1 MEIKPETVKKVAYPA
16 LAAVMAAAAFSSCDR
31 QPQRIVGKV
40 PAADSREKE
49 IQRTGGLEPQRL
61 GGDEPAPAK
70 QLPDTPTPPEDIDQG
85 IPGEPPEVSV
95 KR

>member
-1 MEIKPETVKKVAYPA
+1 MDIKPEAVKKLAYPA
-16 LAAVMAAAAFSSCDR
+16 LAVVAAAALSACDSE
-31 QPQRIVGKV
+31 PL
-40 PAADSREKE
+40 
-49 IQRTGGLEPQRL
+49 QRTGGLEPQRL